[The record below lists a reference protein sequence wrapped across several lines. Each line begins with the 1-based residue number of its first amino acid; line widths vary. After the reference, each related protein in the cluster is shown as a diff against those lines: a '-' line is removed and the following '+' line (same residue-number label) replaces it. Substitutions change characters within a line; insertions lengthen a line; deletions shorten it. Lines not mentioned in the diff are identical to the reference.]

1 MSIDFLQ
8 VEIPASDDVDE
19 DEKKKK
25 IQALQQQAADRAKIL
40 QENIENRRKVMDAR
54 QEMRKHEAKVWS
66 LNEVVIPEVI

>member
-1 MSIDFLQ
+1 MR
-8 VEIPASDDVDE
+8 
-19 DEKKKK
+19 KRRK

-66 LNEVVIPEVI
+66 